1 MLTIREIGKEDLQ
14 EYVAMASALYS
25 SPACMHEIST
35 KNFTD
40 TFQEVFRSKERAGLF
55 LIEDETGTVGYI
67 LLAFTWSAEAG
78 GLTVW
83 IEELYFKEQ
92 ARGKGYG
99 SQVFAWIEDTYS
111 QAKRFR
117 LEAARS
123 NERAIALYERLGY
136 EELPYYQMI
145 KDRKENSQTGQ
156 REE

>member
-1 MLTIREIGKEDLQ
+1 M
-14 EYVAMASALYS
+14 
-25 SPACMHEIST
+25 
-35 KNFTD
+35 
-40 TFQEVFRSKERAGLF
+40 
-55 LIEDETGTVGYI
+55 
-67 LLAFTWSAEAG
+67 
-78 GLTVW
+78 W

-156 REE
+156 KEE